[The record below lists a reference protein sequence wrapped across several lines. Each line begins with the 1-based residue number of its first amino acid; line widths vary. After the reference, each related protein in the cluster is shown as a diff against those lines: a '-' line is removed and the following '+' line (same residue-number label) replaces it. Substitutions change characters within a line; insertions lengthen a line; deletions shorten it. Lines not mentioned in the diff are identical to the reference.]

1 MDGITVNIINGNDIR
16 VYTIEDIIPD
26 THNPQRVID
35 EEEDSRRWTEM
46 LFSGDLVAYE
56 VDGSILV
63 IIPVDIVP

>member
-35 EEEDSRRWTEM
+35 EEEDYRREREM
-46 LFSGDLVAYE
+46 LYNGDLVAA
-56 VDGSILV
+56 DGGEGISLIL
-63 IIPVDIVP
+63 PVDIAP